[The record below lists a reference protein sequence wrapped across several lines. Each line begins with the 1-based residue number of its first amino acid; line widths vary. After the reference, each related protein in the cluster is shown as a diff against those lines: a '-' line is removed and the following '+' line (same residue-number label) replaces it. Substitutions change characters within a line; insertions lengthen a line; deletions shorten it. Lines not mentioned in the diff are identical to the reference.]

1 MTVLALKRASHIFT
15 EHICWHSPLF
25 FAAAFGVVTFLLRCV
40 RKFEHVTLPRRIV
53 FRRLATNKGTVKLG
67 KMFFRPGNS
76 DDKRILES
84 AGKVADE
91 SWCGTTDSN
100 LPSHLTETPKTYK
113 KKTPLACISFIVK
126 KKEGAGETI
135 LLRK

>member
-113 KKTPLACISFIVK
+113 KKKHHLPAFH
-126 KKEGAGETI
+126 
-135 LLRK
+135 LL